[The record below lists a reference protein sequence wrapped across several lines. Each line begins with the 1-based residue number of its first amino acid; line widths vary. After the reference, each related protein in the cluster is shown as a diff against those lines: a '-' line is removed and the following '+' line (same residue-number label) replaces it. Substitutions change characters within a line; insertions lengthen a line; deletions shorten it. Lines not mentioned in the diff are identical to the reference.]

1 LERLT
6 IAEAAKQLDLTQEAI
21 RQRVRRGT
29 IEHEKGDD
37 GKTYVYLTEAD
48 NRTNTDNSVENA
60 VVKDYI
66 NALKSQIESVEQD
79 RDEWR
84 EEARRKDHIIMALTQ
99 RIPELEPAPEPRES
113 TVSASED
120 TAKGDDVP
128 PDTEKRSWWQRMFGV
143 SASE

>member
-48 NRTNTDNSVENA
+48 IRTNTDNSTENP

-120 TAKGDDVP
+120 TAKGDVP
-128 PDTEKRSWWQRMFGV
+128 QDSTEAEIRQSWWQRWFGG
-143 SASE
+143 